1 MFLILFI
8 ALTIM
13 LEKNDLRI
21 LITGGSGL
29 LAGRLAK
36 FLSKHNN
43 VTLLSR
49 RNINNI
55 LESNSVYTINY
66 QNQND
71 FNQDIMNHDIII
83 HASSPNAIDSK
94 DINISKRYYEE
105 TKTLIDMASVS
116 KNVKKFIFLSSIRV
130 VSENL
135 NGIITENTN
144 VNPSS
149 DYGKLKYLIE
159 NYLRDKYS
167 ENNMSKIVLR
177 ISNGYGHPVHYMSDC
192 WNLVIL
198 DACRQAIKNKKIVL
212 RTKGN
217 DYKDF
222 IPISTLTEVIG
233 NIINDNQHQAFDIF
247 NISSR
252 KSVQIIEFL
261 GLISEEFHN
270 QLSMNIKIE
279 PGEDRNKSDPNSFI
293 IDNEKIANHG
303 WLTPIDHKSEIEN
316 LIKFCFEN
324 KREFTN

>member
-1 MFLILFI
+1 M
-8 ALTIM
+8 
-13 LEKNDLRI
+13 RI

-36 FLSKHNN
+36 FLSKHNS

-49 RNINNI
+49 KNINNI
-55 LESNSVYTINY
+55 LEADSIYTMHY
-66 QNQND
+66 QNKND
-71 FNQDIMNHDIII
+71 FNQDIIDHDIII

-105 TKTLIDMASVS
+105 TKTLIDMASIS

-159 NYLRDKYS
+159 SYLRDKCS
-167 ENNMSKIVLR
+167 ENKMSKIVLR

-198 DACRQAIKNKKIVL
+198 DACRQAIKNKKIIL
-212 RTKGN
+212 RTKGD

-222 IPISTLTEVIG
+222 IPIGTLTEVIG
-233 NIINDNQHQAFDIF
+233 NIINDNHHEVFDIF

-252 KSVQIIEFL
+252 KSVQIIEFIR
-261 GLISEEFHN
+261 LISKEFHN

-279 PGEDRNKSDPNSFI
+279 PGEDRNKSNTGSFI

-303 WLTPIDHKSEIEN
+303 WLAPIDHKSEIKD
-316 LIKFCFEN
+316 LIKFCLEN
-324 KREFTN
+324 KRKFTN

>member
-1 MFLILFI
+1 M
-8 ALTIM
+8 
-13 LEKNDLRI
+13 EKNNLRI

-36 FLSKHNN
+36 FLSKHNS

-49 RNINNI
+49 RNIKNI
-55 LESNSVYTINY
+55 LEADSVYTINY

-71 FNQDIMNHDIII
+71 FNQDILDHDIII
-83 HASSPNAIDSK
+83 HASSPNAFDSK
-94 DINISKRYYEE
+94 DINISERYYEE
-105 TKTLIDMASVS
+105 TKTLIDMASIS

-130 VSENL
+130 VSENF
-135 NGIITENTN
+135 NGVITENTN

-159 NYLRDKYS
+159 NYLRDKCS

-177 ISNGYGHPVHYMSDC
+177 ISNGYGHPVHHMSDC

-198 DACRQAIKNKKIVL
+198 DACRQAIINKKIVL
-212 RTKGN
+212 RTKGD

-222 IPISTLTEVIG
+222 IPIGTLTEIIG
-233 NIINDNQHQAFDIF
+233 NIINDNQHEVFDIF

-252 KSVQIIEFL
+252 KSVQIIEFIRL
-261 GLISEEFHN
+261 VSKELHN

-279 PGEDRNKSDPNSFI
+279 PGEGRNKSNPSSFI

-303 WLTPIDHKSEIEN
+303 WLTPIDHKREIKN
-316 LIKFCFEN
+316 LIKFCLEN
-324 KREFTN
+324 KRKFTN

>member
-1 MFLILFI
+1 
-8 ALTIM
+8 M
-13 LEKNDLRI
+13 LEKNNLRI

-36 FLSKHNN
+36 FLSKHNS

-71 FNQDIMNHDIII
+71 FNKDIIDHDIII

-105 TKTLIDMASVS
+105 TKTLIDMASIS

-130 VSENL
+130 VSENF
-135 NGIITENTN
+135 NGVITENTN

-159 NYLRDKYS
+159 NYLRDKCS

-177 ISNGYGHPVHYMSDC
+177 ISNGYGHPVHHMSDC

-198 DACRQAIKNKKIVL
+198 DACRQAIINEKIVL
-212 RTKGN
+212 RTKGD

-222 IPISTLTEVIG
+222 IPIGTLTEIIG
-233 NIINDNQHQAFDIF
+233 NIINDNQHEVFDIF

-252 KSVQIIEFL
+252 KSVQIIEFIRL
-261 GLISEEFHN
+261 VSKELHN

-279 PGEDRNKSDPNSFI
+279 PGEGRNKNNPSSFI

-303 WLTPIDHKSEIEN
+303 WLTPIDHKREIKN
-316 LIKFCFEN
+316 LIKFCLEN
-324 KREFTN
+324 KRKFTN